1 MEFLAIYEA
10 AIVYGGDRAWG
21 NGAVYGNRNLRLSL
35 PKRNLLPSHCRNTT
49 VRGTHGSVLQSRN
62 ILVMWSHSRH
72 QIRREIKEQH
82 RALPGVARGGF
93 STHVDEER
101 WDDLQQSAALKERT
115 VLHAD
120 KCFQYSA
127 AKPWLERSQCLLQE
141 TKCLTPW
148 HEEESSCCAAF
159 SVSCTE
165 GWGCLELVH

>member
-1 MEFLAIYEA
+1 MCMEETELE
-10 AIVYGGDRAWG
+10 
-21 NGAVYGNRNLRLSL
+21 GAVYGNRNLRLSL

-101 WDDLQQSAALKERT
+101 
-115 VLHAD
+115 
-120 KCFQYSA
+120 
-127 AKPWLERSQCLLQE
+127 
-141 TKCLTPW
+141 
-148 HEEESSCCAAF
+148 
-159 SVSCTE
+159 
-165 GWGCLELVH
+165 